1 MYVWVGQMS
10 LHLTITTWQ
19 LLLIGVPH
27 IPQVHFIEKKA
38 KIFRN
43 ESLGP
48 LPRFLLC
55 GLNSFGVIPTFL
67 FSFGF
72 MYFFFFD
79 QYK

>member
-48 LPRFLLC
+48 LPPFFILWFEFLWC
-55 GLNSFGVIPTFL
+55 
-67 FSFGF
+67 FSYLSIFSWVRV
-72 MYFFFFD
+72 FFFE